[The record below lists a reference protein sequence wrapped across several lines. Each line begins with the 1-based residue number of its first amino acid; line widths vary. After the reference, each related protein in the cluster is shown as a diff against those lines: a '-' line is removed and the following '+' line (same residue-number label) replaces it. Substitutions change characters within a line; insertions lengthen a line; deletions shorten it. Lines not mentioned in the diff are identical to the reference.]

1 MSANTSAPEQ
11 AGSAG
16 HAENLAAVR
25 RTRPASDSW
34 SARLRSPVAIGVAV
48 SIVALFVV
56 PPSIGGFLPRALSSY
71 LIFGLLALS
80 VGLISG
86 YGRLFNL
93 GVGANFGISAY
104 MVAMLTNLGVGNPI
118 LLLLGSLGA
127 GLAVALLFAFY
138 SLVASGTEYL
148 MLTFLTT
155 LAFAVLPLA
164 LPDLLGGDNGL
175 AVKGGLE
182 VSFGLNPLRGNDFY
196 YLVVGVVV
204 LCVLASWFVVS
215 SQAGKA
221 MQAIGRNP
229 ARAAAMGYSVSNYRV
244 ALTLFASLVASLG
257 GWLYVLQ
264 NTFVHQEL
272 LGLQSSTNGLVY
284 ALVGGVNFIVGPLVG
299 AVGLRYVN
307 DLLSRGSTQSSLYLG
322 IVLML
327 VVYLMPD
334 GLLGLWQQCR
344 RRWWRGHKP
353 NVG

>member
-1 MSANTSAPEQ
+1 MI
-11 AGSAG
+11 G
-16 HAENLAAVR
+16 
-25 RTRPASDSW
+25 
-34 SARLRSPVAIGVAV
+34 RLLSPLWIGVV
-48 SIVALFVV
+48 VLIVLLAVV
-56 PPSIGGFLPRALSSY
+56 PPVIGGFLLRALSGY

-104 MVAMLTNLGVGNPI
+104 AVAAISQYGITNPVV
-118 LLLLGSLGA
+118 LLAGSLGA
-127 GLAVALLFAFY
+127 GLLVAVLFAFY

-196 YLVVGVVV
+196 FLVLGVVV
-204 LCVLASWFVVS
+204 LCGLASWFVVS

-229 ARAAAMGYSVSNYRV
+229 TRAAAMGYSVSSYRI

-284 ALVGGVNFIVGPLVG
+284 ALIGGVNTIVGPLLG
-299 AVGLRYVN
+299 AVALRYVT

-334 GLLGLWQQCR
+334 GMLGLWQKYAPR
-344 RRWWRGHKP
+344 RRRASVSEEPDSGAEASR
-353 NVG
+353 VEGTTESVRASR

>member
-1 MSANTSAPEQ
+1 MSGNRWLSPMK
-11 AGSAG
+11 
-16 HAENLAAVR
+16 LAV
-25 RTRPASDSW
+25 
-34 SARLRSPVAIGVAV
+34 
-48 SIVALFVV
+48 VALVILLAVV
-56 PPSIGGFLPRALSSY
+56 PPAVGGFLPRALSGY

-86 YGRLFNL
+86 YERLFNL

-104 MVAMLTNLGVGNPI
+104 AVAMITQFGITNPFV
-118 LLLLGSLGA
+118 LLLGALGA
-127 GLAVALLFAFY
+127 GLLVALLFAFY

-164 LPDLLGGDNGL
+164 IPDLLGGDNGL

-182 VSFGLNPLRGNDFY
+182 VSFGFNPLRGNDFY
-196 YLVVGVVV
+196 FLVLGVVV
-204 LCVLASWFVVS
+204 LCGLASWYVVS

-229 ARAAAMGYSVSNYRV
+229 VRAAAMGYSVSSYRV
-244 ALTLFASLVASLG
+244 ALTLFASMVASLG

-272 LGLQSSTNGLVY
+272 LGLQNSTNGLIY
-284 ALVGGVNFIVGPLVG
+284 ALIGGVNTIVGPLLG
-299 AVGLRYVN
+299 AVTLRYVT

-327 VVYLMPD
+327 VVYLLPD
-334 GLLGLWQQCR
+334 GILGLWQQYRPR
-344 RRWWRGHKP
+344 RRGI
-353 NVG
+353 VAAGV